1 MVIEKPELVET
12 GNSEND
18 VLVSVCEWLVKDFSK
33 DQYIEHPRS
42 LWLIWNYLQRF
53 GLGVTINKLI
63 SRLSE
68 TKRNKKVIGLFI
80 GRTIQT
86 PIDYSAGIG
95 ELVLC
100 FASNH
105 DAEASMLVLDRH
117 FTCVVPKMFLE
128 RKRTTS
134 SIPSVLRK
142 YTAWNRFSGEP
153 LNKPLLASTLQ
164 DIAKTVSIDIET
176 IDYSV
181 RKHTQ
186 VIERPP
192 ASSSKPSG
200 ILFGL
205 GNYAKTAILPN
216 IKGNIN
222 LQRVHEID
230 PEQLRFLSGY
240 KNISLDTS
248 AIPRKDLK
256 FDAWF
261 IAGFHHTHS
270 ALAISALEQGACA
283 VIEKPLV
290 TSIDQ
295 YKELLRSIEKNKNSR
310 FYSCFHKRYSRLNDF
325 LHRDMVGNEKYPVD
339 MHCIVYEIPLPI
351 NHWYNWKKSGSRLIS
366 NGCHWL
372 DYFMFLNNYSEV
384 IDFKKW
390 NPRDSDMV
398 VQVSLANGAYLSMSL
413 TDSGSQRLGV
423 RDYIAL
429 RAAGNTFTMIDGTY
443 YTAEN
448 RNRVY
453 AKHRVNPVTSYAKM
467 YADISRGIA
476 SKDTGD
482 DIITLRSTKLM
493 LDLEDLG

>member
-1 MVIEKPELVET
+1 
-12 GNSEND
+12 
-18 VLVSVCEWLVKDFSK
+18 
-33 DQYIEHPRS
+33 
-42 LWLIWNYLQRF
+42 LQ
-53 GLGVTINKLI
+53 
-63 SRLSE
+63 S
-68 TKRNKKVIGLFI
+68 
-80 GRTIQT
+80 
-86 PIDYSAGIG
+86 
-95 ELVLC
+95 
-100 FASNH
+100 
-105 DAEASMLVLDRH
+105 
-117 FTCVVPKMFLE
+117 
-128 RKRTTS
+128 
-134 SIPSVLRK
+134 
-142 YTAWNRFSGEP
+142 
-153 LNKPLLASTLQ
+153 
-164 DIAKTVSIDIET
+164 IAKTLSEDIKK
-176 IDYSV
+176 IDYPV

-192 ASSSKPSG
+192 STSSKPSG

-222 LQRVHEID
+222 LERVHEID
-230 PEQLRFLSGY
+230 PGQLRFLSGY

-270 ALAISALEQGACA
+270 ALAISALEQGAYA

-290 TSIDQ
+290 TSMDQ
-295 YKELLRSIEKNKNSR
+295 YKELLRSIEINKNSR
-310 FYSCFHKRYSRLNDF
+310 FYSCFHKRYSKLNNF
-325 LHRDMVGNEKYPVD
+325 FHRDMDGNENYSVD
-339 MHCIVYEIPLPI
+339 MHCIVYEIPLPT
-351 NHWYNWKKSGSRLIS
+351 NHWYNWTKSGSRLIS

-384 IDFKKW
+384 IDLKKW

-423 RDYIAL
+423 RDYIEL

-448 RNRVY
+448 RNHVY
-453 AKHRVNPVTSYAKM
+453 AKHRVNPMTSYSKM
-467 YADISRGIA
+467 YADISSGIA
-476 SKDTGD
+476 NKDAGD
-482 DIITLRSTKLM
+482 DTITLRSTKLM
-493 LDLEDLG
+493 LDLEYLS